1 MANDEHVMEGGCV
14 CSAVRY
20 RMDGPPLIV
29 HCCHCSWCQRE
40 TGSAFALNAL
50 VEADRV
56 HLLSGDI
63 EEILTPSASGAGQRI
78 CRCSRCKVAVWS
90 RYAMPDIGDRVNFIR
105 VGTLDRPG
113 LLPPDVHIFTASAL
127 PWVSLDGDAPVFSD
141 YYRASEL
148 WSQSSLR
155 RRRMLQEAGGASR

>member
-1 MANDEHVMEGGCV
+1 MASDGHVMEGGCV

-20 RMDGPPLIV
+20 RMDGAPLIV
-29 HCCHCSWCQRE
+29 HCCHCTWCQRE

-56 HLLSGDI
+56 QLLSGDI

-90 RYAMPDIGDRVNFIR
+90 HYAMSGIGDRVNFIR

-127 PWVSLDGDAPVFSD
+127 PWVSLDGDVPVFRE

-148 WSQSSLR
+148 WSQSSLH
-155 RRRMLQEAGGASR
+155 RRRMLQEADGASR